1 MFQRRLTHQDSEQTQ
16 WKQFITHLQRLLL
29 QGKNEGHGEI
39 LARTSS
45 EQAVKQLRSEINK
58 LREQHQ
64 QKLKDLRQSSI
75 MLGSSSTADRAHVF
89 KSELSN
95 AIRKIRQDFER
106 ENDMLRHEL
115 YEQFKQ
121 AYEDIVRQHADI
133 GHVFLGEREQER
145 IRQDEERVR
154 SEIQRVRTDSNTLK
168 QKNADVKLRI
178 RELQINMEMCVDDNH
193 RIDQLQQNEMKMLK
207 ARHEKIAQDYEDVVT
222 KQTSLEK
229 EIQTY
234 SNLLEGTMKPVVDTI
249 TDEYNAIAAQQTKS
263 KPLHN
268 RSSSTSESVGF
279 HRSSSL
285 ANMNEKNLPL
295 GLHRSPMVIDI
306 PVMKE
311 NYLSKSDYFGYMSG
325 QHIDGDQEIVDN
337 ASSTGVP
344 TDCSPVPLD

>member
-29 QGKNEGHGEI
+29 QGRNEGHGEI

-64 QKLKDLRQSSI
+64 QKLKDLQQSSI
-75 MLGSSSTADRAHVF
+75 LLGSSSSTADRAHLF

-106 ENDMLRHEL
+106 DNDMLRHEL
-115 YEQFKQ
+115 YEQFKL

-178 RELQINMEMCVDDNH
+178 RELQINMEMCVDDNL
-193 RIDQLQQNEMKMLK
+193 RIDQLQQNEMKLLK

-222 KQTSLEK
+222 KQTSLER

-234 SNLLEGTMKPVVDTI
+234 SNLLEGTMQPVVDTMI
-249 TDEYNAIAAQQTKS
+249 DEYNAIAAQQTTS

-268 RSSSTSESVGF
+268 RSSSMGEFAGVHLG
-279 HRSSSL
+279 SSL
-285 ANMNEKNLPL
+285 ASMNEKKD
-295 GLHRSPMVIDI
+295 R
-306 PVMKE
+306 
-311 NYLSKSDYFGYMSG
+311 KS
-325 QHIDGDQEIVDN
+325 V
-337 ASSTGVP
+337 V
-344 TDCSPVPLD
+344 